1 MGDNRDESFDS
12 RRFGPIPIDHVIGR
26 AFVVIWPLSRFGGL

>member
-12 RRFGPIPIDHVIGR
+12 RRFGPVPISHVIGR
-26 AFVVIWPLSRFGGL
+26 AFVVIWPLSNFSGL